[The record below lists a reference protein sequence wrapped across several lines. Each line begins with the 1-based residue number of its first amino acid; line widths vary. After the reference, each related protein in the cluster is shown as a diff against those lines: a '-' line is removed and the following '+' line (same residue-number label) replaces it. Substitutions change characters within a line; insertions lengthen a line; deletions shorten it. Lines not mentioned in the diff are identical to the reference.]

1 MSLVPAGSKPVVSTP
16 VTQGV
21 NSQAPVAPAAP
32 LSPPTPA
39 SSVQAPVVGNPNA
52 TGVNGPVTRAVGG
65 LPAGFDVKTIMPSW
79 LGVSG
84 ANDGMT
90 GGYVARPTTSTGY
103 LIAYGDITAVKP
115 TQDGFSVAIQLYAQ
129 KATDEVALFLQL
141 PVLDKKTGSLTYLN
155 LDLLTLDSAKGTV
168 AEAVTTAAGKEPV
181 SGQACFTG
189 ERSYTFSLQQ
199 INDYLKSSGL
209 DLRVKPGD
217 QLSISGLIKD
227 EGHRIM
233 NAASNNFA
241 VPQPTVNLA
250 AVIKPGQAAAAYGTT
265 VKAQDL
271 PLDIS
276 IKLPKAVLD
285 KEIRLSNGTTI
296 KPSDI
301 LEGDIT
307 TRLESE
313 YKGSVSAG
321 QMDSMI
327 TSSYALAELS
337 EKALDGDAAARKKL
351 DRILGPNLVLTPVK
365 RHWMTSD
372 GDPVGER
379 DPKNL
384 GNDKTGQPLTIP
396 KDAKGWPSL
405 DPMKD
410 GYTDDKKLT
419 FSNNSGAARTRG
431 NKQKMGHAE
440 FKLNGGVLD
449 PKTGIRQRVEIG
461 LSLKPGADDAKLKAL
476 LKFVADN
483 PASDLAQSPLGHVI
497 EDARKAGVLDAVIG
511 DRTPWADVTQIRHKF
526 ELKNT
531 KTGTSAE
538 LSLDMVHAQTLR
550 AEHEV
555 AGKPQEQTYY
565 VIEAELDH
573 LQINSA
579 NVTAMAETKT
589 KAALTSTA
597 AQDDWV
603 KARVAEQTAG
613 TSELMIMNKPQLHS
627 VEHVREGSF
636 RETASYRDYE
646 GMQEHLLVAICDNFK
661 PGPARQK
668 SAHFAELLGLV
679 PPEQTVTTP

>member
-1 MSLVPAGSKPVVSTP
+1 MPIRPNQPTPVVTPP
-16 VTQGV
+16 VTTTV
-21 NSQAPVAPAAP
+21 NATTTTTPVAPVTT
-32 LSPPTPA
+32 PPVNTTP
-39 SSVQAPVVGNPNA
+39 VGNPNA
-52 TGVNGPVTRAVGG
+52 TGVTQTPVRNVAG
-65 LPAGFDVKTIMPSW
+65 LPPGFAAG
-79 LGVSG
+79 SG
-84 ANDGMT
+84 ADQGMT
-90 GGYVARPTTSTGY
+90 GAYAPRPTSSYFVG
-103 LIAYGDITAVKP
+103 YGDITKLTP
-115 TQDGFSVAIQLYAQ
+115 TQDGFKVDLNIYTSGAQ
-129 KATDEVALFLQL
+129 DKVQLFLQL
-141 PVLDKKTGSLTYLN
+141 PVLDKKTGALTYLN
-155 LDLLTLDSAKGTV
+155 LDLLTHDGAGKFDDHVS
-168 AEAVTTAAGKEPV
+168 TAALTDPISTK
-181 SGQACFTG
+181 SCFGGT
-189 ERSYTFSLQQ
+189 RSYSFSLDQ
-199 INDYLKSSGL
+199 INSFLKTSGL
-209 DLRVKPGD
+209 NLQVKPGD
-217 QLSISGLIKD
+217 QMSISGMVV
-227 EGHRIM
+227 GSNHRVM
-233 NAASNNFA
+233 NAASNSFA
-241 VPQPTVNLA
+241 VPQPTVKGGQI
-250 AVIKPGQAAAAYGTT
+250 IKPGQAAAAHQTAI
-265 VKAQDL
+265 KAQDL

-276 IKLPKAVLD
+276 IKLPKTILD
-285 KEIRLSNGTTI
+285 EQIYVGSSYMKA
-296 KPSDI
+296 SDV

-313 YKGSVSAG
+313 FKGSVTAT

-337 EKALDGDAAARKKL
+337 ELAEGGDKKARKKL
-351 DRILGPNLVLTPVK
+351 DALLGKDLILSPVK

-384 GNDKTGQPLTIP
+384 GNDKNGQPLTIP

-410 GYTDDKKLT
+410 GYSDDKKLT

-476 LKFVADN
+476 LKFVSDN
-483 PASDLAQSPLGHVI
+483 PASKLAQSPLGHII
-497 EDARKAGVLDAVIG
+497 EDARKAGVLDAVVG

-538 LSLDMVHAQTLR
+538 LSLDMVHAQTVR
-550 AEHEV
+550 PEHEV
-555 AGKPQEQTYY
+555 NGKPQEQTYY

-573 LQINSA
+573 LQINSS
-579 NVTAMAETKT
+579 NVTEMVDSTS

-597 AQDDWV
+597 AQETWI
-603 KARVAEQTAG
+603 KSTVAGLAAG
-613 TSELMIMNKPQLHS
+613 TADLMVMNKPQLHS
-627 VEHVREGSF
+627 VEHVKEGSF
-636 RETASYRDYE
+636 RQTPSYKDYE
-646 GMQEHLLVAICDNFK
+646 GMQENLLVAICDNFK

-679 PPEQTVTTP
+679 PPEQTVTT